1 MTESKERIMIDIET
15 LGTEPGCV
23 ILSIGAVRFN
33 RDGIGETFHAQ
44 ISKRSCLENGLTID
58 DETEEWWEQ
67 QEQDMPDGSEP
78 LYIALGNLS
87 GFCETA
93 DEVWANSPS
102 FDLRILDAAY
112 DAIESASP
120 WEYHQERDVRTFR
133 SLPGFVELG
142 QMGQEH
148 HALDDAIHQARE
160 ISVNLARMF
169 SDVWSTEEVTYRD

>member
-67 QEQDMPDGSEP
+67 QEQDMPDGDQPLRLALEDLSE
-78 LYIALGNLS
+78 
-87 GFCETA
+87 FCSDG
-93 DEVWANSPS
+93 DEFWANSPS

-112 DAIESASP
+112 DAVEPASP

-133 SLPGFVELG
+133 NLPGFIEFEQNG
-142 QMGQEH
+142 QTH
-148 HALDDAIHQARE
+148 DALDDARHQARE
-160 ISVNLARMF
+160 VVLNLDRLF
-169 SDVWSTEEVTYRD
+169 CDVWSTKEVES